1 MNFRPPKV
9 EVGSC
14 DELLLRIFFWGVGV
28 GVGVGRMGGD
38 VRVGYVIVRDGKFSV
53 SVFVPSCTLS

>member
-14 DELLLRIFFWGVGV
+14 DGVLICIFFFWLGGGGV
-28 GVGVGRMGGD
+28 RL
-38 VRVGYVIVRDGKFSV
+38 GYVIVRDGKFSV